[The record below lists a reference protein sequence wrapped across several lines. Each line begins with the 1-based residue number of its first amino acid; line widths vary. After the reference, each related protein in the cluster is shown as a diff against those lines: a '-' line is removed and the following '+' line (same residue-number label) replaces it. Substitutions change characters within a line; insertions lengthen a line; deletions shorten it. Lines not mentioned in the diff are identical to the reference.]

1 MNYYIKQF
9 FEVSKDEGVPTAIR
23 LATDFVANTLS
34 RKLITSSPPENPI
47 PLKDKKI
54 LFLEAVGKTD
64 GW

>member
-34 RKLITSSPPENPI
+34 RKLITSSPPGNPI